1 MPQIQFN
8 QLLKMENDGLVF
20 YGLADKL
27 EDFKT
32 IINKE
37 LNDKNI
43 GTGNFEDKFK
53 EAYEIYTQ
61 DGRRD
66 IVLEFAEKPQFA
78 IGKLAIWRIKLNG
91 LASWVSDYVINSR
104 RDFELDS

>member
-1 MPQIQFN
+1 MAQIQFN

-20 YGLADKL
+20 YGLNDEL

-37 LNDKNI
+37 LNNENI

-53 EAYEIYTQ
+53 GHTKFILKTEDET
-61 DGRRD
+61 
-66 IVLEFAEKPQFA
+66 LF
-78 IGKLAIWRIKLNG
+78 
-91 LASWVSDYVINSR
+91 
-104 RDFELDS
+104 